1 MDKFSE
7 VLMAAVDR
15 VKNAV
20 VKIDTF
26 RMQKGK
32 ILPAGSGSGFIISS
46 DGLIFTNAHVIE
58 KADRFNVVM
67 LDGST
72 EQAVLIG
79 ADKDSDLAVLRIYS
93 SGYSFASLGNSNELK
108 LGQLAIAIGN
118 QYGYQHSVSIGVISA
133 LGRTLRS
140 TSGRLI
146 DNVIQTDAALNPGNS
161 GGPML
166 DGEGNVIGVNTAV
179 LRGAQ
184 GLSFAIRINMAREIA
199 GNLIK
204 DGKVIRGYL
213 GILLQDIP
221 LHQRVVNYYRL
232 ETSRGLLVTG
242 IEPNSPAHHSELLS
256 GDIILQANDQDL
268 AHPEDLFKMLNK
280 QSIGKELRL
289 TILRN
294 TSIRQLK
301 IIPSGR
307 I

>member
-1 MDKFSE
+1 
-7 VLMAAVDR
+7 
-15 VKNAV
+15 
-20 VKIDTF
+20 
-26 RMQKGK
+26 
-32 ILPAGSGSGFIISS
+32 
-46 DGLIFTNAHVIE
+46 
-58 KADRFNVVM
+58 
-67 LDGST
+67 
-72 EQAVLIG
+72 
-79 ADKDSDLAVLRIYS
+79 
-93 SGYSFASLGNSNELK
+93 
-108 LGQLAIAIGN
+108 
-118 QYGYQHSVSIGVISA
+118 
-133 LGRTLRS
+133 
-140 TSGRLI
+140 
-146 DNVIQTDAALNPGNS
+146 
-161 GGPML
+161 
-166 DGEGNVIGVNTAV
+166 
-179 LRGAQ
+179 
-184 GLSFAIRINMAREIA
+184 
-199 GNLIK
+199 
-204 DGKVIRGYL
+204 VIRGYL